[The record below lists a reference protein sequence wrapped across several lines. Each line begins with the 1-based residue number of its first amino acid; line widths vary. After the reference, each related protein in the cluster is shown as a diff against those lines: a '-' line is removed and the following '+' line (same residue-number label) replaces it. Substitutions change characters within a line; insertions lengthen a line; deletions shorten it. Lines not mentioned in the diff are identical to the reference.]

1 MAEFKRINVFKGFI
15 RTAKDYRDG
24 VRYHVRKQRLHNRLM
39 HNIGVVSGVEGEL
52 RVRARRRPNMSVEIS
67 PGFAIDPKGCD
78 VLVRGVQVKELIK
91 EDFILP
97 QTVYMVLKYKED
109 ETDFKR
115 IELPGFPVS
124 EGLSRISE
132 MYEIEWSI
140 AEPDMKNELELCR
153 ILLTREVRSLRNA
166 VDPNNPREGEI
177 DLRFVPKA
185 TRYRGTLGLD
195 RSMLRE
201 LLFKGGRAYTHMART
216 RDVPSAL
223 SAATACSALAVLNE
237 AMVLDED
244 GLNDC
249 LDLLHDIE
257 LEVIR
262 ETESN
267 EPKLAKRPKFQAF
280 AKRVRQ
286 SGEALQGL
294 YGMDVSDRVGAMGAA
309 MKSQLGALEALY
321 QVIRPPEPAP
331 RGPLVPGEGIRVL
344 DGTEWE
350 KLKEDSKV
358 PPLSIVVEGQEW
370 RLIDDI
376 NILDRNSMAN
386 HQFAIREATDWWRS
400 KLDLMYPDQAKI
412 QDDGICHEGGYA
424 EWRVR
429 NVVPGLPLVV
439 VRRMDYGRA
448 DYECTVW
455 IDDIEAGEVPCA
467 GQDTRY
473 RWRNW
478 PFCIDGGFV
487 RTREP
492 RIRQY
497 INTSNRDVN
506 YFRLW
511 FYQPI

>member
-24 VRYHVRKQRLHNRLM
+24 VNYHVRKHRLHNRLM
-39 HNIGVVSGVEGEL
+39 HNIGVVLGIEGEL
-52 RVRARRRPNMSVEIS
+52 RVRARRRPNMSVEIC
-67 PGFAIDPKGCD
+67 PGYAIDPRGGD
-78 VLVRGVQVKELIK
+78 ILVHGVQIKELIK

-97 QTVYMVLKYKED
+97 QTVYLVIRYVEN

-132 MYEIEWSI
+132 SYEIEWSI
-140 AEPDMKNELELCR
+140 AEPDMKSELELCR
-153 ILLTREVRSLRNA
+153 ILLTREVRSLRDA
-166 VDPNNPREGEI
+166 VDRDNPREGEI

-185 TRYRGTLGLD
+185 TSYRGTLGLD

-201 LLFKGGRAYTHMART
+201 LLFKAVRAYTHMART
-216 RDVPSAL
+216 REVPSAL
-223 SAATACSALAVLNE
+223 SAATACSSLAVLNE
-237 AMVLDED
+237 ALALDED
-244 GLNDC
+244 GLISC
-249 LDLLHDIE
+249 LDLLHEIE
-257 LEVIR
+257 LEVVR
-262 ETESN
+262 ETELN
-267 EPKLAKRPKFQAF
+267 EPKLAKRSKFLAF
-280 AKRVRQ
+280 SNRARA
-286 SGEALQGL
+286 SGEALHDVEGL
-294 YGMDVSDRVGAMGAA
+294 D
-309 MKSQLGALEALY
+309 LEARIGSMGKALTNQLSALQSLY
-321 QVIRPPEPAP
+321 QVIRPPEPPP
-331 RGPLVPGEGIRVL
+331 RGPLVKGAGIRVL
-344 DGTEWE
+344 DGTEWD

-358 PPLSIVVEGQEW
+358 PPLSLVVEGQEW

-376 NILDRNSMAN
+376 NILDRESMGS
-386 HQFAIREATDWWRS
+386 HRFAVHEASDWWRS
-400 KLDLMYPDQAKI
+400 KLKLTYPDQAEI
-412 QDDGICHEGGYA
+412 QDDGLCHEGGYA
-424 EWRVR
+424 EWIVKH
-429 NVVPGLPLVV
+429 VVPGLPLVV

-448 DYECTVW
+448 DYTCTVW
-455 IDDIEAGEVPCA
+455 IEDIEAGDVPCS

-478 PFCIDGGFV
+478 PFYIDGSFV
-487 RTREP
+487 RSREP